1 MKLKEGQELSVKW
14 EVTKVTLM
22 GIAENVSSEELDQER
37 NGSQTKCL
45 RLLRTEMKS
54 KEKTKQTNLKLV
66 IENQE
71 SRPEL
76 EDGNKES
83 SSSGEISE

>member
-1 MKLKEGQELSVKW
+1 
-14 EVTKVTLM
+14 
-22 GIAENVSSEELDQER
+22 
-37 NGSQTKCL
+37 
-45 RLLRTEMKS
+45 MKS